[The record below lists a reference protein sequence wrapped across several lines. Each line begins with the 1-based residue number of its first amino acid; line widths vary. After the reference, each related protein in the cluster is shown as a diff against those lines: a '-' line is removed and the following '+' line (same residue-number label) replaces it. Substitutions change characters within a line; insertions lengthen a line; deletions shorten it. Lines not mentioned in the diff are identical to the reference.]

1 MNLLFVTGS
10 AALAAAVS
18 HTLESAG
25 NHVDIAMNI
34 DELTRFISGNGDN
47 GSTDINADTNTDTAD
62 SGHADSDHT
71 DSHNSEY
78 DAVLIDDLTA
88 QPMMDM
94 LAQYLSASQSSP
106 QSSSQTASSVS
117 STSSSSSEAAAN
129 HVRPRVALLTTPSLS
144 ATTNNPTSDI
154 VPDVTIVKPFG
165 DAELLSYVALLRC
178 DEQHGRAA
186 QSVNPD
192 LLIHGDL
199 TLDTRTQRA
208 YYRGANRPVALSPRE
223 YSALEA
229 LIRADGEFLSFDD
242 LSRLVFGE
250 GAGFADRHSVMDTTM
265 YSLTRKLRR
274 LGFFITQHGHQYRI
288 R

>member
-25 NHVDIAMNI
+25 NRVDIAMNI
-34 DELTRFISGNGDN
+34 DELTQFILGKGDDS
-47 GSTDINADTNTDTAD
+47 STATTDAD
-62 SGHADSDHT
+62 HI

-94 LAQYLSASQSSP
+94 LAQYLSAG

-117 STSSSSSEAAAN
+117 SSSSEAVAN

-144 ATTNNPTSDI
+144 AATSNRTSDI

-165 DAELLSYVALLRC
+165 DAELLSYVALLRR
-178 DEQHGRAA
+178 DEQHGHAA
-186 QSVNPD
+186 TSTNPD